1 MVFERDIPSCSPR
14 EVLIQYLRRA
24 LIDILQ
30 QVQNG
35 IDSDCISFRLENLI
49 DLLLRSAHLYQ
60 DGGQVLAVL
69 RAALTAVE
77 NCRQSEDDPTTPAI
91 VYNGM
96 RGRPRMEIHAET
108 LKFLLEFGFNAREIA
123 SMLSVSIRTIQRRMA
138 NFNLREEVPRYT
150 LISDNDLDETC
161 REIISEFPNCGVRRM
176 RGFLLSMDIRVSWER
191 IREAM
196 RRTDPEGVLIRSLQ
210 LNIVH
215 RREYSVRV
223 ALALWHI
230 DSNHKLIR
238 YTNYIP
244 LCSNS
249 SLNNFKKTD

>member
-77 NCRQSEDDPTTPAI
+77 NCRQSEDDPTICYEGTYHVMPFLQI
-91 VYNGM
+91 VLFCKLPFCDAFCVLPFCVM
-96 RGRPRMEIHAET
+96 PLCVMPFCVLA
-108 LKFLLEFGFNAREIA
+108 
-123 SMLSVSIRTIQRRMA
+123 LSVM
-138 NFNLREEVPRYT
+138 
-150 LISDNDLDETC
+150 
-161 REIISEFPNCGVRRM
+161 
-176 RGFLLSMDIRVSWER
+176 
-191 IREAM
+191 
-196 RRTDPEGVLIRSLQ
+196 
-210 LNIVH
+210 
-215 RREYSVRV
+215 
-223 ALALWHI
+223 
-230 DSNHKLIR
+230 
-238 YTNYIP
+238 P
-244 LCSNS
+244 LCVMPFCVLPLCVVPLCVLPF
-249 SLNNFKKTD
+249 SLMPFST

>member
-1 MVFERDIPSCSPR
+1 
-14 EVLIQYLRRA
+14 
-24 LIDILQ
+24 
-30 QVQNG
+30 
-35 IDSDCISFRLENLI
+35 
-49 DLLLRSAHLYQ
+49 
-60 DGGQVLAVL
+60 
-69 RAALTAVE
+69 
-77 NCRQSEDDPTTPAI
+77 
-91 VYNGM
+91 
-96 RGRPRMEIHAET
+96 MEIHAET

-176 RGFLLSMDIRVSWER
+176 REFLLSMDIRVSWER

-196 RRTDPEGVLIRSLQ
+196 RRTDPEGVLLRSLQ

-238 YTNYIP
+238 YTKYIP

-249 SLNNFKKTD
+249 SLNNLKKKPD

>member
-77 NCRQSEDDPTTPAI
+77 NCRQSEDDPTICYERTYHVMPFLQI
-91 VYNGM
+91 VLFCKLPFCDAFCVLPFCVM
-96 RGRPRMEIHAET
+96 PLCVMPFCVLA
-108 LKFLLEFGFNAREIA
+108 
-123 SMLSVSIRTIQRRMA
+123 LSVM
-138 NFNLREEVPRYT
+138 
-150 LISDNDLDETC
+150 
-161 REIISEFPNCGVRRM
+161 
-176 RGFLLSMDIRVSWER
+176 
-191 IREAM
+191 
-196 RRTDPEGVLIRSLQ
+196 
-210 LNIVH
+210 
-215 RREYSVRV
+215 
-223 ALALWHI
+223 
-230 DSNHKLIR
+230 
-238 YTNYIP
+238 P
-244 LCSNS
+244 LCVMPFCVLPLCVVPLCVLPF
-249 SLNNFKKTD
+249 SLMPFSA